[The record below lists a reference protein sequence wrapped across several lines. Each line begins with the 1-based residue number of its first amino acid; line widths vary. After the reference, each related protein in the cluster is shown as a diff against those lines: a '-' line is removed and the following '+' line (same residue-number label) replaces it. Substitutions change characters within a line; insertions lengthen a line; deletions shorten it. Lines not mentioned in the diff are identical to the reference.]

1 MFDGDHDWLDDF
13 TNDLDPLHIYD
24 LNGDGYTTFDE
35 EYLLTHDQED
45 NAKNPSSDD
54 DCDEFSD
61 EFDEFDRDEY
71 DMNDRDDD
79 FDEQDD
85 EFDEYGER
93 GFCDDESDASTESI
107 DEITASQKTEKLLYA
122 KVKLGDSSFGYSY
135 RCNDQS
141 IKAGDKVI
149 VPVGDKQEITGTVIS
164 VDFYALDQVPYPIEK
179 TKFIIRKAEEVDTQI
194 DTTVGYSTLATV
206 LQKVADTRANAM
218 KSTDSI
224 PSHSTN
230 NTTQRY
236 IPVKPSFSADTTSS
250 QTVKL
255 SEKGNFFVSWFAFCV
270 VCFLPFVFI
279 AIVLDVIFFD
289 PSATAGIHALV
300 AFISCVA
307 CGFGYALHDRAKAKK
322 DPEATQ
328 NARYLC
334 VVIAVICVIISIAI
348 MGTSSANEKER
359 QNEEWNKLFSN
370 SRSYSTT
377 VKYDTSS
384 SSLNSKSTSSSKST
398 TSRKSSSSKSSSDP
412 YNARDYAHPD
422 DFYYDHYDDFVD
434 FEEAEDYWDDYE

>member
-79 FDEQDD
+79 FDEQDA
-85 EFDEYGER
+85 ELDEYGD
-93 GFCDDESDASTESI
+93 CNSYDDESNASTESI
-107 DEITASQKTEKLLYA
+107 DEITASQKIEKLLYA

-164 VDFYALDQVPYPIEK
+164 VDFYARDQVPYPIEK
-179 TKFIIRKAEEVDTQI
+179 TKFIIRKAEEADTQI

-307 CGFGYALHDRAKAKK
+307 CGFGYALHDRAQAKK

-398 TSRKSSSSKSSSDP
+398 ISRKSSSSKNSSDP
-412 YNARDYAHPD
+412 YDAKDYAHPD

>member
-1 MFDGDHDWLDDF
+1 MFDSDHDWLDDF

-24 LNGDGYTTFDE
+24 LNGDGYTSFDE
-35 EYLLTHDQED
+35 EYLLTHDHDED
-45 NAKNPSSDD
+45 SPNVSSDD
-54 DCDEFSD
+54 DYDEFSD
-61 EFDEFDRDEY
+61 ELDEYDRDEY
-71 DMNDRDDD
+71 DMDDPDDDD

-93 GFCDDESDASTESI
+93 DSCDDESTASMESL

-135 RCNDQS
+135 CCNDQS

-164 VDFYALDQVPYPIEK
+164 VDLYARDQVPYPIEK
-179 TKFIIRKAEEVDTQI
+179 TKFIIRKAEEADTQI

-236 IPVKPSFSADTTSS
+236 IPVKPSFSADITSS

-300 AFISCVA
+300 AFISCLA

-334 VVIAVICVIISIAI
+334 IVIAVICVIISIAI

-359 QNEEWNKLFSN
+359 QIEEWNKLFSN

-384 SSLNSKSTSSSKST
+384 SSNSKNTSSNKST
-398 TSRKSSSSKSSSDP
+398 TYRKSSSSKSSSDP
-412 YNARDYAHPD
+412 YNAKDYAHPD

-434 FEEAEDYWDDYE
+434 FEEAEDYWDSYN